1 MVRDAMDRSKA
12 SIFVKF
18 DENRNFL
25 RADPDV
31 FDNSEQKMKI
41 QIQSKDRTQARRRED
56 NE

>member
-1 MVRDAMDRSKA
+1 MRTE
-12 SIFVKF
+12 I
-18 DENRNFL
+18 L